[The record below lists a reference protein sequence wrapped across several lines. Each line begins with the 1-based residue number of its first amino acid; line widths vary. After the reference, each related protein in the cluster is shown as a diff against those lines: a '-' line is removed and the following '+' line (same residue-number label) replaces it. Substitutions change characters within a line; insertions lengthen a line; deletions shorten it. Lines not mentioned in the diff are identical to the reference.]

1 MRKKVVDDAK
11 AAAKRLLERIA
22 LMERAAGTYDYSER
36 TNDPYYNSGQYTA
49 AVRRASMDLTRTLA
63 ALRRG

>member
-36 TNDPYYNSGQYTA
+36 KNDPYYNSGQYTA